1 MNGLFLRTPLRLG
14 LRFVDDRLNFLL
26 KRRAELEGFLKIRVS
41 FFFFALVKAGDS
53 AVDMGFRIAGLDT
66 NHFTE
71 VADRILVLFDS
82 KISQPAVVRR
92 FSIFWIEA
100 NGLAVV
106 FDSRF
111 RFSELRVRQ
120 SWIVVGVRD
129 YWLLLDGFGEIA
141 NRFLLFADKGVSD
154 AAIVVSCCKL

>member
-1 MNGLFLRTPLRLG
+1 MGGLFLRTPLRLG

-26 KRRAELEGFLKIRVS
+26 ERRAELEGFLKIRVP
-41 FFFFALVKAGDS
+41 FFIFALVQAGDS

-66 NHFTE
+66 NHIAE
-71 VADRILVLFDS
+71 VADRIVVLFDS

-92 FSIFWIEA
+92 FGIFWIKA

-120 SWIVVGVRD
+120 PSIVVGIGVF
-129 YWLLLDGFGEIA
+129 WLLLDGFGEIA
-141 NRFLLFADKGVSD
+141 NGFLLFADKGVSD
-154 AAIVVSCCKL
+154 AAIVVSCSKL